1 MEQIKRLMY
10 GRYRGY
16 YKWDLA
22 KAWFQMTND
31 DFFNLYGFSFNPH
44 DYGSLYFE
52 VRKFIYG
59 NEA

>member
-1 MEQIKRLMY
+1 MY